1 VRLSDAEVW
10 PGLRTVIKP
19 DDGNYVA
26 YERSGEMYSTFA
38 DAVLNPVNRLLFE
51 HDAEGFLHVGGSAGK
66 PNGASRHRSGIGLNL
81 QLEFASK
88 RSDQLDGRRV
98 GSVPLLVLCTSD
110 ANWAAAADLEW
121 LRAFDD
127 H

>member
-1 VRLSDAEVW
+1 MNSA
-10 PGLRTVIKP
+10 
-19 DDGNYVA
+19 
-26 YERSGEMYSTFA
+26 FA

-51 HDAEGFLHVGGSAGK
+51 HDAEGFLHVGDGAGK

-88 RSDQLDGRRV
+88 GSNQLNGGRV
-98 GSVPLLVLCTSD
+98 GSVSLLELCASD
-110 ANWAAAADLEW
+110 TNRAAAADLEW

-127 H
+127 HRDGQQRSW